1 MLRVNSA
8 GQGIPI
14 CFVDIPVNLFTK
26 GNYLLR
32 SGDVT
37 ELGSGKTLVS
47 RV

>member
-26 GNYLLR
+26 KVITSYDLAMLP
-32 SGDVT
+32 SWI
-37 ELGSGKTLVS
+37 
-47 RV
+47 RVKH